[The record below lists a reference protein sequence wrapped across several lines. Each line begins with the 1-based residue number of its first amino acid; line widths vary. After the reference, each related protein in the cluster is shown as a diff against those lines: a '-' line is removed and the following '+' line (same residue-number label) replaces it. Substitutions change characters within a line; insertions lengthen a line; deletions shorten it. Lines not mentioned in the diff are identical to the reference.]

1 MEREETLKVI
11 LVKPGQIAEQV
22 EIDDTLEAMQDA
34 VGGYIESYM
43 PFEDEV
49 AIVCNDEGKMNGLPM
64 NRAIK
69 NGNGEIID
77 IIYGDFFICYAPI
90 GSENFHSLPE
100 DMLEKY
106 EEQFRL
112 PEDFFRAPDG
122 RGIIA
127 MPYEPGERMVIDLDE
142 R

>member
-1 MEREETLKVI
+1 MEREETMKVL
-11 LVKPGQIAEQV
+11 LVKPGEIAKQV
-22 EIDDTLEAMQDA
+22 ELGGSLEDMQQA

-49 AIVCNDEGKMNGLPM
+49 ALVCNDEGKMNGLPL
-64 NRAIK
+64 NRGIK
-69 NGNGEIID
+69 DDNGEIID
-77 IIYGDFFICYAPI
+77 VICGDFFICYAPI
-90 GSENFHSLPE
+90 GSEYFHSLPDE
-100 DMLEKY
+100 LMEKY

-112 PEDFFRAPDG
+112 PEEFFRSPDG

-127 MPYEPGERMVIDLDE
+127 IPYEPGERMVIDIDE